1 MKKTIIKR
9 QLALPLPRK
18 GWNSFNRGVLPK
30 SSLTPEEIRV
40 ANVIA
45 SAQQEMEIE
54 MEIFR
59 GKYPVVER
67 RY

>member
-1 MKKTIIKR
+1 MKTKLIKR
-9 QLALPLPRK
+9 QLALPMPRK
-18 GWNSFNRGVLPK
+18 HLPT

-45 SAQQEMEIE
+45 EAQQEMEIE
-54 MEIFR
+54 MEIYR